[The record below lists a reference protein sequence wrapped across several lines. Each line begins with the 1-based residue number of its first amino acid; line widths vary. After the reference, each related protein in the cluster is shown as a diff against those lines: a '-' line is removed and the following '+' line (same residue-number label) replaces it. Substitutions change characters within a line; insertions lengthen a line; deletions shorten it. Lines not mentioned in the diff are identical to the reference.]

1 MTKAAKTLQYI
12 LTLLSK
18 KDYKALEELTNGVRL
33 SKEDI
38 EMAIADYDAT
48 IIMPPSSV
56 YDNLDIIEIQN
67 SNPKAWS
74 VRFDLW
80 TEEEGESDL
89 SLELTFIE
97 SNHELYNIEIDN
109 IHVM

>member
-1 MTKAAKTLQYI
+1 MTKAAKTLKYI
-12 LTLLSK
+12 LTLFFK
-18 KDYKALEELTNGVRL
+18 KDYRALEELTNGVRL

-38 EMAIADYDAT
+38 EMAINDYDAI

-56 YDNLDIIEIQN
+56 YENLDIIEIQN